1 MCVTG
6 CNKMLVEIA
15 ALFAISALY
24 LWCLVGH
31 PLFVEGVNL
40 RPRDEERD
48 LLFLRAAPVVPT
60 FNDARIEPITDR

>member
-1 MCVTG
+1 
-6 CNKMLVEIA
+6 MLVEIA

-24 LWCLVGH
+24 LWCLVGR

-40 RPRDEERD
+40 RASDEERD
-48 LLFLRAAPVVPT
+48 PLFLRASPVVPT

>member
-1 MCVTG
+1 
-6 CNKMLVEIA
+6 
-15 ALFAISALY
+15 
-24 LWCLVGH
+24 LVGH

-48 LLFLRAAPVVPT
+48 PLFLHASPVVPT